1 MLKIARVDDT
11 FLEVFYLQACPVEGQ
26 SLQQKEKKR
35 RKMKDENKQFKNR
48 KAKSLNFDFCPRQ
61 SLNFRKQVNKERR
74 D

>member
-35 RKMKDENKQFKNR
+35 RKRKANSKNR
-48 KAKSLNFDFCPRQ
+48 KA
-61 SLNFRKQVNKERR
+61 
-74 D
+74 